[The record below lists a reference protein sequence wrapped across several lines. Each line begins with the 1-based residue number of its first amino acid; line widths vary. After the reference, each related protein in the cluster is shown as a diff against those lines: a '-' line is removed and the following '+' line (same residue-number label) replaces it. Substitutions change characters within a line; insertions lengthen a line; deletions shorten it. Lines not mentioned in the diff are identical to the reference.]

1 MSTQAHT
8 HGPEPHLRLFR
19 LFRPDRADI
28 VVILLLSL
36 VNGILL
42 LATPLAVDALVN
54 NIAFGGQEGVYLQ
67 ALLILALALF
77 AFLILLAVMRAAQH
91 YVMEIVQQRL
101 FVRVTADLAYRLPH
115 AQTSALERTT
125 APELVNRFFEV
136 VTIQKTSALLLL
148 DGVNLVLSAL
158 IGLVVLGFYHPFLLA
173 FDLVLII
180 ALLGVVFVGGRNAV
194 RTSIAE
200 SYAKH
205 AVAGWLEQV
214 ALLPVLF
221 KSSGACAF
229 ACERAD
235 ALARQY
241 LEARRAHFR
250 VLLRQIIGLLSLQAI
265 ASAML
270 LTLGGALVLRGEL
283 TLGQLVA
290 SELIVGAIVAS
301 VAKLGKHLESWYDA
315 LAAVDKLGY
324 IADLPIE
331 REHGEQP
338 PLVAG
343 PVEVRAEAVTFGYD
357 ASRPVLENLSLNIPA
372 GARIAVFSP
381 AGYGASTLLDL
392 LYGLRPIQSGTL
404 LLDGIDIRHWPP
416 ESLRHQVA
424 LVRGQEIVGG
434 TIAENVRLARGD
446 VSLVDVRTALESVGL
461 NETVLAL
468 PNGIDSHLSF
478 GGRPLSSSQRT
489 RLVLA
494 RAIASRPRLLLL
506 DETLDGLDAETVA
519 EMERYLFDRN
529 NPWTLVLVTRDH
541 ELVKRCDQVIRLGD
555 CHFTQTR
562 DLGTDADQ

>member
-1 MSTQAHT
+1 MQTHT
-8 HGPEPHLRLFR
+8 HGPAPHLRLFR

-67 ALLILALALF
+67 ALVILALALF

-115 AQTSALERTT
+115 AQTAALERTT

-173 FDLVLII
+173 FDLILVI
-180 ALLGVVFVGGRNAV
+180 ALTGVVFVGGRNAV

-205 AVAGWLEQV
+205 SVAGWLEQV

-221 KSSGACAF
+221 KSSGACTF

-235 ALARQY
+235 ALARDY

-338 PLVAG
+338 SLSSQ
-343 PVEVRAEAVTFGYD
+343 PVELRAEAATFGYD
-357 ASRPVLENLSLNIPA
+357 PARPVLENLSFHIPA
-372 GARIAVFSP
+372 GARVAVFSP

-392 LYGLRPIQSGTL
+392 LYGLRSIQTGTL
-404 LLDGIDIRHWPP
+404 LLDGVDIRHWPP
-416 ESLRHQVA
+416 EALRHQVA

-434 TIAENVRLARGD
+434 TIAENVRLARSD
-446 VSLVDVRTALESVGL
+446 VSLADVRAALESVGL
-461 NETVLAL
+461 SETVLAL
-468 PNGIDSHLSF
+468 PDGIDSRLSF

-506 DETLDGLDAETVA
+506 DETLDGLDAKTVA
-519 EMERYLFDRN
+519 ELERYLFDQN
-529 NPWTLVLVTRDH
+529 NPWTMVLVTRDQ
-541 ELVKRCDQVIRLGD
+541 ELVKRCDQVIQLGE
-555 CHFTQTR
+555 CHFTQGR
-562 DLGTDADQ
+562 NLSTDADQ